1 MELTTVKTYPLLTFV
16 LVILSVCLSADGS
29 TTQHLFS
36 GQARAASEN
45 ELEVDCEVNQ
55 ELCLIEAC
63 FGNKCSNIEKGLGIS
78 EIFSGMTLSS
88 SGPMDLGG
96 KGICQKSDEKDVINN
111 FNFRTTPDVP
121 DEIGA
126 NNNLGRAAQLA
137 SAWWDHS
144 GSDIL
149 IGMDLG
155 MIKRICD
162 IDVHFNNKAEVRDGF
177 SVTVSNSSTNFQK
190 DAEQSTGSLL
200 HFWSPGSD
208 SVAARFVYIM
218 IPNVSEFYLDDDDE
232 DDPLVSHIRI
242 KAFSPTNSVENIKL
256 VDNITKQKTQNATT
270 QLKLSPLEFLS
281 TASDL
286 LDTTTFK
293 NEHSTLNRSSLSDM
307 SSILTPNLYTGDI
320 FMP

>member
-1 MELTTVKTYPLLTFV
+1 MELTTVKTYPLLTLV
-16 LVILSVCLSADGS
+16 LVALLVCLSADS
-29 TTQHLFS
+29 SATQHLFS
-36 GQARAASEN
+36 EQARAASEN
-45 ELEVDCEVNQ
+45 ELELDCEVNQ

-63 FGNKCSNIEKGLGIS
+63 LGNKCSNIEKGLGIS
-78 EIFSGMTLSS
+78 EIFSGMVMSG

-96 KGICQKSDEKDVINN
+96 EGICQTSDEKEVINN
-111 FNFRTTPDVP
+111 FNFRTTPNVP

-126 NNNLGRAAQLA
+126 NNNLGKPSQLP

-162 IDVHFNNKAEVRDGF
+162 IDVHFNNKAEVGDGF
-177 SVTVSNSSTNFQK
+177 SVTVSNSSTSFQDVAK
-190 DAEQSTGSLL
+190 ELTGSLL
-200 HFWSPGSD
+200 HSWSPGSD
-208 SVAARFVYIM
+208 SVAARFVYLM

-232 DDPLVSHIRI
+232 DDPLVSDIRI
-242 KAFSPTNSVENIKL
+242 KAFSPTNSVEDIKL
-256 VDNITKQKTQNATT
+256 VDNITKQKTQNAKA

-286 LDTTTFK
+286 LDTTTF
-293 NEHSTLNRSSLSDM
+293 NTEHSTLNRSSLSDM
-307 SSILTPNLYTGDI
+307 SLRLTPNLYTGDI